1 MRALSASA
9 QPRVFDPFSFFKVF
23 VMCEEML
30 DLVAVDL
37 RNVCVVQDAVVKGVN
52 FWSWNSDDFFICA
65 AVIFHQQNA
74 TRDAFLA

>member
-1 MRALSASA
+1 
-9 QPRVFDPFSFFKVF
+9 
-23 VMCEEML
+23 MCEEML